1 MKVVIVSQ
9 KSPKTPKI
17 QSPIPIRYEMKGF
30 NSLLGSH
37 FDHYYLNY
45 DEFTW
50 DNPSPDIFKVS
61 NGTWLQLLS
70 LFENTIQLLKV
81 KWKRILTVQ
90 WSLP

>member
-1 MKVVIVSQ
+1 MKVIVVSQ

-17 QSPIPIRYEMKGF
+17 QSPIPIRYEMKGY

-50 DNPSPDIFKVS
+50 DNPSPDIFNVS
-61 NGTWLQLLS
+61 NGKWLRLVGLP
-70 LFENTIQLLKV
+70 ENYSSIY
-81 KWKRILTVQ
+81 
-90 WSLP
+90 S